1 MRNLFGMSGLT
12 LKHGRQEFVKG
23 SEFQFGNQSFEDGL
37 VWDGH
42 RIDWSNESFGITG
55 FLFNETGE
63 VTLVDSYTMG
73 IYGTLKSIKDVT
85 IDAYW
90 INRDATSV
98 FTPATTTAAAFT
110 TDTRDSTDTIGGRV
124 GGAMSGIDFNL
135 ELAFQDNNRYGDP
148 MAFEAN
154 VGYTFSNENKLH
166 VHGQYANLESGYTAP
181 ALDRNSNRYGFFD
194 TLFGYYD
201 NTRRLTNANNQVIES
216 FIVANLESLSFGVS
230 FDPTA
235 AWTLG
240 ANVFFNDQDE
250 TTVIFLPAL
259 GDNSYTE
266 IDISADYRY
275 SDNLT
280 MTLGLGYLMYGN
292 DIYDDVFMGYLQAR
306 LTF

>member
-1 MRNLFGMSGLT
+1 M
-12 LKHGRQEFVKG
+12 
-23 SEFQFGNQSFEDGL
+23 
-37 VWDGH
+37 
-42 RIDWSNESFGITG
+42 
-55 FLFNETGE
+55 
-63 VTLVDSYTMG
+63 
-73 IYGTLKSIKDVT
+73 
-85 IDAYW
+85 
-90 INRDATSV
+90 
-98 FTPATTTAAAFT
+98 
-110 TDTRDSTDTIGGRV
+110 
-124 GGAMSGIDFNL
+124 
-135 ELAFQDNNRYGDP
+135 
-148 MAFEAN
+148 
-154 VGYTFSNENKLH
+154 
-166 VHGQYANLESGYTAP
+166 
-181 ALDRNSNRYGFFD
+181 
-194 TLFGYYD
+194 
-201 NTRRLTNANNQVIES
+201 IES

-292 DIYDDVFMGYLQAR
+292 DIYDDVFVGYLQAR